1 MKRIKETLLPILAI
15 LVLFSIT
22 SCDKEEESVEDDK
35 HKLIEG
41 TWLLYAAGQDD
52 NNDGQDDNNDGQ
64 ISDDERV
71 PVEEGRILELT
82 LSADGNGSIYENY
95 TDEGETITPFKW
107 KWSGD
112 STIILTNTQ
121 GANESILVNVLM
133 LTDSEL
139 GVYGG
144 IDDSNMILLFK
155 KKV

>member
-52 NNDGQDDNNDGQ
+52 NNDGQ

-95 TDEGETITPFKW
+95 TDEGETTTPFKW

>member
-22 SCDKEEESVEDDK
+22 SCDKEEESVENDK

-52 NNDGQDDNNDGQ
+52 NNDGQ

-71 PVEEGRILELT
+71 PAEEGRVFELT
-82 LSADGNGSIYENY
+82 LNADGNGAIYENY
-95 TDEGETITPFKW
+95 TDEGETTTPFKW

-112 STIILTNTQ
+112 STILLTNTQ
-121 GANESILVNVLM
+121 GANESILVNVLI

>member
-1 MKRIKETLLPILAI
+1 MKRVKETLFPILAI
-15 LVLFSIT
+15 LVLYSIT
-22 SCDKEEESVEDDK
+22 SCDKEEEIVENDR

-52 NNDGQDDNNDGQ
+52 NNDGQ

-71 PVEEGRILELT
+71 PAEEGRVFELT
-82 LSADGNGSIYENY
+82 LSADGNGAIYENY
-95 TDEGETITPFKW
+95 TDEGETTTPFQW

-121 GANESILVNVLM
+121 GANESILVNVLI